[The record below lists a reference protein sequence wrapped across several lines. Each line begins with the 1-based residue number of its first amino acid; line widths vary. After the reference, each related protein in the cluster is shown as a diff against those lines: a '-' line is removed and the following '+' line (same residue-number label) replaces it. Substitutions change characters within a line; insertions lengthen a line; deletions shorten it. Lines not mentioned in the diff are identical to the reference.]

1 MSTHKKKRNI
11 AIAILS
17 IAMVLGATES
27 AGAVEWNTKTE
38 LAPQN
43 VLHMPVYGHTLPPIG
58 FVNFCAS
65 HTVECTR
72 PNESVPVVRMS
83 NRRWLELVGVNEEV
97 NRSVRPV
104 TDLDKYNVLEHWT
117 YPNGEGDCE
126 DYVLLKKRRLTE
138 LGWPASALLITVVR
152 DEKGDG
158 HAVLTVTT
166 DVGDFV
172 LDNRTQEILPWRS
185 TPYSFVKRQSRK
197 HPYAW
202 VSLAPRYGLRRTATS
217 SDREFRR

>member
-1 MSTHKKKRNI
+1 MSTFKKKRNI
-11 AIAILS
+11 AIAVLS
-17 IAMVLGATES
+17 IAIVLGATQS
-27 AGAVEWNTKTE
+27 AGAAEWNTRTGF
-38 LAPQN
+38 APHN
-43 VLHMPVYGHTLPPIG
+43 LLRMPVYGHTLPPIG
-58 FVNFCAS
+58 FVNFCVS
-65 HTVECTR
+65 HADECTR
-72 PNESVPVVRMS
+72 PNRSGAVVSMS
-83 NRRWLELVGVNEEV
+83 KRRWLELVAVNDEV

-117 YPNGEGDCE
+117 YPDGEGDCE
-126 DYVLLKKRRLTE
+126 DYVLLKKRRLSG
-138 LGWPASALLITVVR
+138 LGWPAAALLITVVR
-152 DEKGDG
+152 DENGEG

-172 LDNRTQEILPWRS
+172 LDNRNREILPWRS

-217 SDREFRR
+217 SDQEFRR